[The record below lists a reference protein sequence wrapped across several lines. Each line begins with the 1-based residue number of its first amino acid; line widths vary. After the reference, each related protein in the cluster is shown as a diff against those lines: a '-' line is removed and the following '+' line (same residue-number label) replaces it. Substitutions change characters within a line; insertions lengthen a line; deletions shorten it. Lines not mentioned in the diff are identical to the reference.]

1 MKKRTSTA
9 VLALALLVATPGAA
23 FADSSSSSSSAEQAT
38 PAVDKVINSPE
49 ATAEKAEPASPEQ
62 LAALKAKASAE
73 IAKRQASLTGWV
85 AKLAAA
91 KADCGQ
97 NGPAAARIAATQ
109 ASLNTLGAAIQA
121 APTREAAKP
130 LYRQIFTHQRVYLV
144 VGPVVGIALAC
155 DGQAVRADKLT
166 VRLTELQT
174 KASTAAA
181 GGANTAAAVALLNQV
196 APLIATGKASATAA
210 AASVNGLAPDQG
222 VEAVK
227 VSNSAAVN
235 AARAQMKQS
244 DASLDAAGRLLN
256 DASKA
261 LGGSVKS
268 DRKTDRKSDKEA
280 AKDAEKAKREQ
291 AKQDKK
297 NQKDKEKE
305 ERKDRKEDKD
315 DDD

>member
-166 VRLTELQT
+166 

-256 DASKA
+256 DATKA
-261 LGGSVKS
+261 LGGAV
-268 DRKTDRKSDKEA
+268 KTDRKSDRKSEKEA

-305 ERKDRKEDKD
+305 ERKDRKDDKDDKD